1 MDCQAPSL
9 RLIHHLKGRG
19 SVKKRTPLYLAILGA
34 FVLIFVEIAR
44 YSYINRG
51 LMRQENV
58 SHLQASYAQVARTF
72 ALFAER
78 NWKLLDEWDTDM
90 PNQLYDLTSEEAWSI
105 IRDKAA
111 RWQYNDLYMF
121 NQNGEYSSLSGRHGI
136 SEHKNSAF
144 MEVYRENQPVLTSY
158 RSPDG
163 ARKVVFA
170 KPIHTPVLMEGTT
183 YTGLAVTYRNDALE
197 QTISVSLYDGASDC
211 YMVKSDGTVV
221 LSLES
226 QTEFDGLHDN
236 MLDFVDGALAVS
248 RSEKAEMRADI
259 AEGQSGS
266 LVGRLNGEEYYIVY
280 QPAGM
285 ADWSIVGV
293 VRASVVEAGARK
305 MQADTISLATLIASL
320 TMLGVSWLI
329 LGNMKAEAEYR
340 QMEQQ
345 TLARQKALSDR
356 LFTGMGRIV
365 DRYTVCDLVRDR
377 YEYHENVLSKL
388 LYPETGRYRDLVE
401 LMNRRYLVLGRA
413 EGMKIDQT
421 LDPDY
426 LRRVLRKETD
436 ILKFEYCI
444 REKNV
449 YALLNIIPIAFDGD
463 GLPTQVMMIGQDIGQ
478 KVELENLA
486 NTDGLTGLFNERYFS
501 HVLAD
506 QEKKKLPFAL
516 YYLDLDFFKPIND
529 TYGHDMGDKLLKAV
543 AKRLQT
549 CIRSHDFA
557 FRIGGDE
564 FAVVYRADLTEAQR
578 REKQALIVDTLTR
591 PYEIDGKRLQI
602 GASCGYA
609 HYPEDSAAAADIQK
623 IAAIALQLWA
633 GGEEA
638 LKRLVRDGHELRRG
652 KAARCVQL
660 DKAAHE
666 AAGHRLILGN
676 AHILIRAAHGVIREV
691 ARKDLDLL
699 LHLRIGKQHLCGF
712 AQMARERSDLGNIAP
727 RLFEVGF
734 PKLIGCVNIFDR
746 PFVLLCKLSTF
757 RDLFGFCHSDS

>member
-1 MDCQAPSL
+1 M
-9 RLIHHLKGRG
+9 
-19 SVKKRTPLYLAILGA
+19 KKRTPLYLAILGA

-44 YSYINRG
+44 YSYVNRG

-58 SHLQASYAQVARTF
+58 SHLQSSYAQVARTF

-78 NWKLLDEWDTDM
+78 NWKLLDEWDTDL

-136 SEHKNSAF
+136 SEHRNSAF

-170 KPIHTPVLMEGTT
+170 KPIRKPVLMEGAT

-280 QPAGM
+280 QPSGM
-285 ADWSIVGV
+285 EDWSIVGV

-345 TLARQKALSDR
+345 TLARQKELSDR

-377 YEYHENVLSKL
+377 YEYHENVLSKP

-401 LMNRRYLVLGRA
+401 LMSRRYLVLGRA
-413 EGMKIDQT
+413 EGMKLDQI

-449 YALLNIIPIAFDGD
+449 YALLNIIPIEFDGD

-609 HYPEDSAAAADIQK
+609 HYPEDSAAAADIRILADQRMYAEKEINHQK
-623 IAAIALQLWA
+623 SGGGGVKERRRSWMGAPLGLLHSFHRLRGTNSFHRLRLLLPPLRRSPSLDEGGLGDSRACSKPRIQLRVQGRNPA
-633 GGEEA
+633 RFKGGYGVPRGFKGEKSKSPPNPLGLAERVPSSA
-638 LKRLVRDGHELRRG
+638 DDDSPVFRNLVRG
-652 KAARCVQL
+652 ANSF
-660 DKAAHE
+660 
-666 AAGHRLILGN
+666 HRL
-676 AHILIRAAHGVIREV
+676 RAVPLPRGGRSGGAG
-691 ARKDLDLL
+691 KD
-699 LHLRIGKQHLCGF
+699 
-712 AQMARERSDLGNIAP
+712 
-727 RLFEVGF
+727 
-734 PKLIGCVNIFDR
+734 
-746 PFVLLCKLSTF
+746 
-757 RDLFGFCHSDS
+757 

>member
-1 MDCQAPSL
+1 M
-9 RLIHHLKGRG
+9 
-19 SVKKRTPLYLAILGA
+19 KKRTPLYLAILGA

-44 YSYINRG
+44 YSYINRD

-58 SHLQASYAQVARTF
+58 SHLQSSYAQVARTF

-121 NQNGEYSSLSGRHGI
+121 NQNGEYSSLNGRHGI
-136 SEHKNSAF
+136 SSDGKSAF
-144 MEVYRENQPVLTSY
+144 LDIYRENQPVLTSY

-226 QTEFDGLHDN
+226 QTEFDGLADN

-266 LVGRLNGEEYYIVY
+266 LVGRLAGEEYYIVY
-280 QPAGM
+280 QPSGM
-285 ADWSIVGV
+285 EDWSIVGV

-340 QMEQQ
+340 KMEQQ
-345 TLARQKALSDR
+345 TLARQKDLSDR

-365 DRYTVCDLVRDR
+365 DRYTVCDLAYDR
-377 YEYHENVLSKL
+377 YEYHENVLSKP

-401 LMNRRYLVLGRA
+401 LMSRRYLVLGRA

-506 QEKKKLPFAL
+506 QEKRKLPFAL

-609 HYPEDSAAAADIQK
+609 HYPEDSAAAADIRILADQRMYAEKEINHQK
-623 IAAIALQLWA
+623 S
-633 GGEEA
+633 GGGVKERRRSWMGA
-638 LKRLVRDGHELRRG
+638 PLGGLHSFHRLRNSF
-652 KAARCVQL
+652 
-660 DKAAHE
+660 
-666 AAGHRLILGN
+666 HRLITPSTACGRSPSLEEGGLGGS
-676 AHILIRAAHGVIREV
+676 RAFSKPRIQLRVQGRNPARFKGGYGVPRGFKGEKSKSPPNPLGLAERVYSFHRLRAVPPPSKREV
-691 ARKDLDLL
+691 FGEGDSGVGGMSAGARCAPLQ
-699 LHLRIGKQHLCGF
+699 RCGKLQL
-712 AQMARERSDLGNIAP
+712 
-727 RLFEVGF
+727 
-734 PKLIGCVNIFDR
+734 
-746 PFVLLCKLSTF
+746 
-757 RDLFGFCHSDS
+757 